1 MKKYLTWFLDEFDYP
16 EFSKKSLLD
25 CYEKI
30 AKCDTTY
37 PLVCQMLD
45 EYERDINFNPDDFT
59 PKMQQI
65 AQTLNISAYTVDLLV
80 LILMTKHLKSVYE
93 REGVDEEI
101 WRTGVTDLKY
111 KDTECTLIHG
121 VSGTFVT
128 WWFYRLLNFTRFAFH
143 KLQFQIV
150 PFKGEYD
157 KDGLSLREGDSVI
170 EVHIPRTGTRLD
182 RESLLLSY
190 KCASEFFQSR
200 FNQRPVFVCAS
211 WLLYPENKNML
222 KPGSNLLAFMNDYDI
237 IMWENYE
244 NYDQRWRLFDTM
256 EEDIDRLPSDTSFR
270 RSYIE
275 RMRNGLPLGWGYGVL
290 DYDKLN
296 N

>member
-59 PKMQQI
+59 TKMQQI
-65 AQTLNISAYTVDLLV
+65 AQTLNISGYTVDLLV

-93 REGVDEEI
+93 REGVNEEI

-170 EVHIPRTGTRLD
+170 EVHIPRTGTRLAHTEVQAAYRLARD
-182 RESLLLSY
+182 FFR
-190 KCASEFFQSR
+190 AEFQGG
-200 FNQRPVFVCAS
+200 PVLFTCAS
-211 WLLYPENKNML
+211 WLLYPWNMTVL
-222 KPGSNLLAFMNDYDI
+222 PEGSNLRAFCADYEIVAEEESTD
-237 IMWENYE
+237 YT
-244 NYDQRWRLFDTM
+244 DLWRLFDCAYTG
-256 EEDIDRLPSDTSFR
+256 DPDALPQDTSLR
-270 RSYIE
+270 RAYAARVKRGE
-275 RMRNGLPLGWGYGVL
+275 PLGTARGIFL
-290 DYDKLN
+290 MD
-296 N
+296 